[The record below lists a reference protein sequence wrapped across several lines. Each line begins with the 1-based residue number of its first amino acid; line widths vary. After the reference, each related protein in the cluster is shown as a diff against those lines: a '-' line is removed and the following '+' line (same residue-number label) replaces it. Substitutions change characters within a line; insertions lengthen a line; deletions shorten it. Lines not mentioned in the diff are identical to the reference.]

1 MKFSIIIPTLNE
13 EKTLLTN
20 QKHLITLK
28 NRLNAEIIIVDGNS
42 DDETTSMARLI
53 TNKIYVKSPSRSGQ
67 LNEGA
72 GHASGDYLIFLH
84 VDTYINER
92 ALDEILGIDNDF
104 NWGFFKIKLDD
115 PRLKYKFL
123 SCCIN
128 LRSKIFSYSTGDQVL
143 IIKRDLFHEIKGYLD
158 INLMEDIEI
167 THRLK
172 KIIKPRFFSGKAV
185 SSTRRWQKNGFLKT
199 ILHMRKL
206 RILYYLGVCT
216 NRLKEMYK

>member
-1 MKFSIIIPTLNE
+1 
-13 EKTLLTN
+13 
-20 QKHLITLK
+20 
-28 NRLNAEIIIVDGNS
+28 
-42 DDETTSMARLI
+42 MARLI

-72 GHASGDYLIFLH
+72 DHASGDYLIFLH

-128 LRSKIFSYSTGDQVL
+128 LRSKIFSYST
-143 IIKRDLFHEIKGYLD
+143 EIRCL
-158 INLMEDIEI
+158 L
-167 THRLK
+167 
-172 KIIKPRFFSGKAV
+172 
-185 SSTRRWQKNGFLKT
+185 
-199 ILHMRKL
+199 
-206 RILYYLGVCT
+206 
-216 NRLKEMYK
+216 LKEIYFMKSKDILILI

>member
-1 MKFSIIIPTLNE
+1 M
-13 EKTLLTN
+13 
-20 QKHLITLK
+20 
-28 NRLNAEIIIVDGNS
+28 
-42 DDETTSMARLI
+42 
-53 TNKIYVKSPSRSGQ
+53 
-67 LNEGA
+67 
-72 GHASGDYLIFLH
+72 
-84 VDTYINER
+84 
-92 ALDEILGIDNDF
+92 
-104 NWGFFKIKLDD
+104 
-115 PRLKYKFL
+115 
-123 SCCIN
+123 
-128 LRSKIFSYSTGDQVL
+128 L